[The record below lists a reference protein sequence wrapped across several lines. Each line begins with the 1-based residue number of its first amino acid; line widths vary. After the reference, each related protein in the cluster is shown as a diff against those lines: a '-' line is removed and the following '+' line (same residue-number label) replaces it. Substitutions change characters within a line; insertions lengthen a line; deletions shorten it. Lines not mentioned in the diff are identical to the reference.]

1 VDIVEAINL
10 TKIYDGS
17 IKAVEDLSFNLRE
30 GEILG
35 LLGPNG
41 AGKTTTIGMLTT
53 IIKPTSGTAYICGYN
68 VQTDKDRV
76 RKHII
81 LVPQEPAMDLFLSVY
96 DNLYFYAWLQGVP
109 KTLRRTLILNVLNEL
124 ELLDKIN
131 SQVISLST
139 GLQRKVQLAR
149 VFLVKRDV
157 ILLDEPTLGLDPIS
171 KMKAWNLIKRLVE
184 DNEASMIVATNDM
197 REAEVLC
204 DRVIMLKTKPIIV
217 SDVEELKRM
226 RGLTV
231 IKLSLKNKERSDF
244 SFLMDIEGVLKTE
257 YKDGVLDVT
266 VNDPS
271 LVHQIVSQLID
282 RKFTLLKVQ
291 TVEPSIEDVFL
302 LMFGVR

>member
-1 VDIVEAINL
+1 MNIIEAVSL

-17 IKAVEDLSFNLRE
+17 IKAVEDLSFRVKK
-30 GEILG
+30 GEIFG

-53 IIKPTSGTAYICGYN
+53 IIKPTDGTAYICGYN
-68 VQTDKDRV
+68 VQTDKDEI
-76 RKHII
+76 RKRII

-109 KTLRRTLILNVLNEL
+109 KALRRNLILNILNEL
-124 ELLDKIN
+124 ELTDKIN

-149 VFLVKRDV
+149 AFLVKRDV
-157 ILLDEPTLGLDPIS
+157 IFLDEPTLGLDPIG
-171 KMKAWNLIKRLVE
+171 KMKAWDLIKRLIKN
-184 DNEASMIVATNDM
+184 DRASVIIATNDM

-204 DRVIMLKTKPIIV
+204 DRVLMLKTKPIIV
-217 SDVEELKRM
+217 GDVGELKKI
-226 RGLTV
+226 RGLT
-231 IKLSLKNKERSDF
+231 IIRLSLKDKGKSDF
-244 SFLMDIEGVLKTE
+244 SFLGDINGVLKTE
-257 YKDGVLDVT
+257 YKNGNLDVI

-271 LVHQIVSQLID
+271 LVHEIVSQLID
-282 RKFTLLKVQ
+282 RKLVLLKVQ

-302 LMFGVR
+302 LTFGVK

>member
-1 VDIVEAINL
+1 
-10 TKIYDGS
+10 
-17 IKAVEDLSFNLRE
+17 
-30 GEILG
+30 
-35 LLGPNG
+35 
-41 AGKTTTIGMLTT
+41 ML
-53 IIKPTSGTAYICGYN
+53 
-68 VQTDKDRV
+68 D
-76 RKHII
+76 
-81 LVPQEPAMDLFLSVY
+81 
-96 DNLYFYAWLQGVP
+96 
-109 KTLRRTLILNVLNEL
+109 EL

-149 VFLVKRDV
+149 AFLVKRDV
-157 ILLDEPTLGLDPIS
+157 IFLDEPTLGLDPIG
-171 KMKAWNLIKRLVE
+171 KMKTWNLIKRLVG
-184 DNEASMIVATNDM
+184 DNGASVIVATNDM

-231 IKLSLKNKERSDF
+231 IKLSLKDKEGSDF

-271 LVHQIVSQLID
+271 LVHQVVSQLID

-291 TVEPSIEDVFL
+291 TIEPSIEDVFL

>member
-1 VDIVEAINL
+1 MDIIEAINL

-17 IKAVEDLSFNLRE
+17 IKAVEDLSFKLRE

-53 IIKPTSGTAYICGYN
+53 IIRPTSGSAYICGYN
-68 VQTDKDRV
+68 VQTDKKRV

-109 KTLRRTLILNVLNEL
+109 KALRRTLILNVLNEL

-149 VFLVKRDV
+149 AFLVKRDV
-157 ILLDEPTLGLDPIS
+157 IFLDEPTLGLDPIG

-184 DNEASMIVATNDM
+184 DKEASVIIATNDM

-217 SDVEELKRM
+217 SDVEKLRRM
-226 RGLTV
+226 RGLTI
-231 IKLSLKNKERSDF
+231 IKLSLKNKERSDL

-271 LVHQIVSQLID
+271 LVHQVVSQLIN

>member
-1 VDIVEAINL
+1 LNIIEAVSL

-17 IKAVEDLSFNLRE
+17 IKAVEDLSFRVKK
-30 GEILG
+30 GEIFG

-53 IIKPTSGTAYICGYN
+53 IIKPTDGTAYICGYN
-68 VQTDKDRV
+68 IQTDKDEI
-76 RKHII
+76 RKRII

-109 KTLRRTLILNVLNEL
+109 KALRRNLILNILNEL
-124 ELLDKIN
+124 ELTDKIN

-149 VFLVKRDV
+149 AFLVKRDV
-157 ILLDEPTLGLDPIS
+157 IFLDEPTLGLDPIG
-171 KMKAWNLIKRLVE
+171 KMKAWDLIKRLIKN
-184 DNEASMIVATNDM
+184 DRASVIIATNDM

-204 DRVIMLKTKPIIV
+204 DRVLMLKTKPIIV
-217 SDVEELKRM
+217 GDVGELKKI
-226 RGLTV
+226 RGLT
-231 IKLSLKNKERSDF
+231 IIRLSLKDKGKSDF
-244 SFLMDIEGVLKTE
+244 SFLGDINGVLKTE
-257 YKDGVLDVT
+257 YKNGNLDVI

-271 LVHQIVSQLID
+271 LVHEIVSQLID
-282 RKFTLLKVQ
+282 RKLVLLKVQ

-302 LMFGVR
+302 LTFGVK

>member
-1 VDIVEAINL
+1 LNIIEAVSL

-17 IKAVEDLSFNLRE
+17 IKAVEDLSFRVKK
-30 GEILG
+30 GEIFG

-53 IIKPTSGTAYICGYN
+53 IIKPTDGTAYICGYN
-68 VQTDKDRV
+68 IQTDKDEI
-76 RKHII
+76 RKRII

-109 KTLRRTLILNVLNEL
+109 KALRRNLILNILNEL
-124 ELLDKIN
+124 ELTDKIN

-149 VFLVKRDV
+149 AFLVKRDV
-157 ILLDEPTLGLDPIS
+157 IFLDEPTLGLDPIG
-171 KMKAWNLIKRLVE
+171 KMKAWDLIKRLIKN
-184 DNEASMIVATNDM
+184 DRASVIIATNDM

-204 DRVIMLKTKPIIV
+204 DRVLMLKTKPIIV
-217 SDVEELKRM
+217 GDVGELKKI
-226 RGLTV
+226 RGLT
-231 IKLSLKNKERSDF
+231 IIRLSLKDKGKSDF
-244 SFLMDIEGVLKTE
+244 SFLGDINGVLKTE
-257 YKDGVLDVT
+257 YKNGNLDVT

-271 LVHQIVSQLID
+271 LVHEIVSQLID
-282 RKFTLLKVQ
+282 RKLVLLKVQ

-302 LMFGVR
+302 LTFGVK

>member
-1 VDIVEAINL
+1 MNIIEAVSL

-17 IKAVEDLSFNLRE
+17 IKAVEDLSFRVKK
-30 GEILG
+30 GEIFG

-53 IIKPTSGTAYICGYN
+53 IIKPTDGTAYICGYN
-68 VQTDKDRV
+68 IQTDKDEI
-76 RKHII
+76 RKRII

-109 KTLRRTLILNVLNEL
+109 KALRRNLILNILNEL
-124 ELLDKIN
+124 ELTDKIN

-149 VFLVKRDV
+149 AFLVKRDV
-157 ILLDEPTLGLDPIS
+157 IFLDEPTLGLDPIG
-171 KMKAWNLIKRLVE
+171 KMKAWDLIKRLIKN
-184 DNEASMIVATNDM
+184 DRASVIIATNDM

-204 DRVIMLKTKPIIV
+204 DRVLMLKTKPIIV
-217 SDVEELKRM
+217 GDVGELKKI
-226 RGLTV
+226 RGLT
-231 IKLSLKNKERSDF
+231 IIRLSLKDKGKSDF
-244 SFLMDIEGVLKTE
+244 SFLGDINGVLKTE
-257 YKDGVLDVT
+257 YKNGNLDVI

-271 LVHQIVSQLID
+271 LVHEIVSQLID
-282 RKFTLLKVQ
+282 RKLVLLKVQ

-302 LMFGVR
+302 LTFGVK

>member
-1 VDIVEAINL
+1 MDIVEAINL